1 MTILPHNKTS
11 EFSDWQN
18 FIIIVKLSEFT
29 VYKGKLCIFSN
40 KICKRGPSSVANGK
54 INIDSFQRYLDNIRQ
69 K

>member
-11 EFSDWQN
+11 EFSDLQN
-18 FIIIVKLSEFT
+18 FIPVKLSEFT